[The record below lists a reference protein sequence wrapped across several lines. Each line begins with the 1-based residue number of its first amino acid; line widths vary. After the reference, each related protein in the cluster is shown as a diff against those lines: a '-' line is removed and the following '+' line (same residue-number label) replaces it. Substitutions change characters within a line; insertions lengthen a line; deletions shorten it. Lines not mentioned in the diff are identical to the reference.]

1 MKISGLTVA
10 IGTLLL
16 VGCLFSQTKVP
27 PGQIQPQTVTGVYV
41 NIAGTKGMVVATV
54 DQATLL
60 LDTSGA
66 VPVLRALPPAAPTI
80 NEKHVSVKPALG
92 ATTLTIPD
100 ASYIPASLNVYVNG
114 LLQSAVDD
122 YTISG
127 TTVTLLR
134 ASAAGDIDQLTYR
147 F

>member
-1 MKISGLTVA
+1 MALGA
-10 IGTLLL
+10 LLL

-27 PGQIQPQTVTGVYV
+27 PGQIQPQPVTGVYV
-41 NIAGTKGMVVATV
+41 NVAGTKGMVVATV
-54 DQATLL
+54 DTATLL
-60 LDTSGA
+60 LDLSGT
-66 VPVLRALPPAAPTI
+66 VPVLKALPPVVTI
-80 NEKHVSVKPALG
+80 NEKHVAVKPALG

-100 ASYIPASLNVYVNG
+100 SGYVPASLSVFVNG
-114 LLQSAVDD
+114 LLQSPTDD

-134 ASAAGDIDQLTYR
+134 ASESGDIDQLAYR